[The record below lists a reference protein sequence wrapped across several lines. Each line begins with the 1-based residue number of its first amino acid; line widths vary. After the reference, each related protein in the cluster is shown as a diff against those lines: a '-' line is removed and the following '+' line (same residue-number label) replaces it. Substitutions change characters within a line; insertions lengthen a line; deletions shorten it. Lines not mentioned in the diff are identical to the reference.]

1 MGYEEYDRIINSLRI
16 TQEYKSKDTDFL
28 ITINPKHEYD
38 LLINEKLSGGQK
50 SRLILWTRG
59 YNVDILNKEIIILD
73 EPCPDVDFDGYI
85 DNLKRF
91 YNKYK
96 HCTIFL
102 VGHLCDCKR
111 KALAINFDTELWIE
125 DGLIKM
131 K

>member
-1 MGYEEYDRIINSLRI
+1 M
-16 TQEYKSKDTDFL
+16 
-28 ITINPKHEYD
+28 
-38 LLINEKLSGGQK
+38 
-50 SRLILWTRG
+50 WTRG

-111 KALAINFDTELWIE
+111 NSLAIHFDTELWIE
-125 DGLIKM
+125 NGFITIK
-131 K
+131 